1 MIVLVL
7 GDEEGQ
13 QVLDRLLSSQV
24 PQQHACACQQGS
36 PEVPAVEPP
45 APEEDGDLPLWSG
58 QPWTAEEDAAISGC
72 ASPLLARRA
81 YRRAFPHSDR
91 TNDAI
96 KARLLALKRARKE
109 EAGSDAIA
117 AGSRNEPAAEQQEV
131 EVITHHAEPEDPGYS
146 EIPPET
152 EEQDLSRLDPAL
164 AGLSDASAPGR
175 RECTGKE
182 VTLCAKP
189 EPEKKVMA
197 PSPSGKG
204 SWTDEEREA
213 IYLADTSAAAWG
225 AYRGAFPDS
234 VRTEAK
240 VKAMWSYL
248 QKKGW
253 NPSAKVPKAE
263 EEGDKPLPLHT
274 RVRILLQGSKY
285 SGCEGEI
292 VRQTQN
298 PGEYVVVPDGACARF
313 VMTRKDLEVLL

>member
-1 MIVLVL
+1 VIVILTGVNEREVL
-7 GDEEGQ
+7 S
-13 QVLDRLLSSQV
+13 RLLSSQA
-24 PQQHACACQQGS
+24 PQHVCTCQQA
-36 PEVPAVEPP
+36 PAEIPGVEPL
-45 APEEDGDLPLWSG
+45 APGGDGDLPLWSG

-109 EAGSDAIA
+109 EEGSDAIA
-117 AGSRNEPAAEQQEV
+117 ADLRDECAAEQIE
-131 EVITHHAEPEDPGYS
+131 AEIEATGEPAGRIDS
-146 EIPPET
+146 EIAAEM
-152 EEQDLSRLDPAL
+152 EEDVPDDLSRLDPTL

-182 VTLCAKP
+182 
-189 EPEKKVMA
+189 
-197 PSPSGKG
+197 
-204 SWTDEEREA
+204 
-213 IYLADTSAAAWG
+213 
-225 AYRGAFPDS
+225 
-234 VRTEAK
+234 
-240 VKAMWSYL
+240 
-248 QKKGW
+248 
-253 NPSAKVPKAE
+253 KAE
-263 EEGDKPLPLHT
+263 GEGDKPLPLRT